1 MLKRRFMLRIFSL
14 LLAVS
19 LFFPACKSSKE
30 TSSTTIS
37 IDDTQWR
44 LIELMGS
51 PIPATMTSVNE
62 VTLQFSKEGNR
73 VSGFSGCNTYGGGYT
88 TPEPSKISFSQMLST
103 MKACPSNMDLES
115 AYLKML
121 QEVDNYAIKGNVL
134 SLNKAK
140 MAPMARFEAVKKKG

>member
-1 MLKRRFMLRIFSL
+1 MLRL
-14 LLAVS
+14 LSVLLVGS
-19 LFFPACKSSKE
+19 LFFSACGTSKE
-30 TSSTTIS
+30 STVTKFS
-37 IDDTQWR
+37 LADTKWR
-44 LIELMGS
+44 LIELMGG

-62 VTLQFSKEGNR
+62 VTLQFAKDDNR

-88 TPEPSKISFSQMLST
+88 TSETSGISFSQMLST

-140 MAPMARFEAVKKKG
+140 MAPMARFEAMKK

>member
-1 MLKRRFMLRIFSL
+1 MVRMLSVILV
-14 LLAVS
+14 VS
-19 LFFPACKSSKE
+19 LFFASCKSSKQS
-30 TSSTTIS
+30 TSSVFS
-37 IDDTQWR
+37 LADTEWR

-51 PIPATMTSVNE
+51 PIPATMTSLKE
-62 VTLQFSKEGNR
+62 VTLQFTKDGNR
-73 VSGFSGCNTYGGGYT
+73 VSGYSGCNTYGGGYT

-121 QEVDNYAIKGNVL
+121 QEVDNYTINKNVL

-140 MAPMARFEAVKKKG
+140 MAPMARFEAIKK

>member
-1 MLKRRFMLRIFSL
+1 MVRLLSVILIVHLFISGCGSPKQTTATVISL
-14 LLAVS
+14 AGT
-19 LFFPACKSSKE
+19 E
-30 TSSTTIS
+30 
-37 IDDTQWR
+37 WR

-51 PIPATMTSVNE
+51 PIPATMTTMNE
-62 VTLQFSKEGNR
+62 VTLQFTKDGNR

-88 TPEPSKISFSQMLST
+88 TPEPTKISFSQMLST

-121 QEVDNYAIKGNVL
+121 REVDNYAIKGNVL

-140 MAPMARFEAVKKKG
+140 MAPMARFEAIKKQG